1 MPDDLPGPPPPG
13 DRDDTPA
20 DRPPGGDAP
29 GEHPPG
35 DRPTEP
41 LGGPPPPP
49 PVEPPAPVEPPPPAV
64 PPTAPVPEPPAA
76 GSPPP
81 AGQTWPQAP
90 PPAQDYGQ
98 QGSTQPY
105 GGQPGY
111 GQPPYGQQ
119 PGYGPAYGA
128 PGAGYGYAQA
138 PPTDSSA
145 TAALVIAIIGFFT
158 CPPVGAIVALVLANS
173 AQKRIEASNGQLGGL
188 EMAKAA
194 RIIAIIEL
202 ALTALL
208 LVGGLIAI
216 AVSLGSTY

>member
-1 MPDDLPGPPPPG
+1 MPDDLPGPPAPG
-13 DRDDTPA
+13 NRDDTPT
-20 DRPPGGDAP
+20 DR
-29 GEHPPG
+29 PPG

-49 PVEPPAPVEPPPPAV
+49 

-98 QGSTQPY
+98 QGYTQPY
-105 GGQPGY
+105 GGQQGY
-111 GQPPYGQQ
+111 GQLPYGQQ
-119 PGYGPAYGA
+119 PGYGPPYGA
-128 PGAGYGYAQA
+128 PPGAGYGYAQA

-188 EMAKAA
+188 EMARAA

-202 ALTALL
+202 ALTALA

>member
-1 MPDDLPGPPPPG
+1 MPDDLPGPPAPG
-13 DRDDTPA
+13 NRDDTPT
-20 DRPPGGDAP
+20 DR
-29 GEHPPG
+29 PPG

-49 PVEPPAPVEPPPPAV
+49 PPAA

-81 AGQTWPQAP
+81 AGRTWPQAP
-90 PPAQDYGQ
+90 PPAQDHGQ
-98 QGSTQPY
+98 QGYAQPY
-105 GGQPGY
+105 GGQQGY

-119 PGYGPAYGA
+119 PGYGPPYGA
-128 PGAGYGYAQA
+128 PPGAGYGYAQA

-173 AQKRIEASNGQLGGL
+173 AQKRIEASNGQIGGL

-208 LVGGLIAI
+208 LIGGLIAI
-216 AVSLGSTY
+216 AISLGSTY

>member
-1 MPDDLPGPPPPG
+1 
-13 DRDDTPA
+13 
-20 DRPPGGDAP
+20 
-29 GEHPPG
+29 
-35 DRPTEP
+35 
-41 LGGPPPPP
+41 
-49 PVEPPAPVEPPPPAV
+49 
-64 PPTAPVPEPPAA
+64 
-76 GSPPP
+76 PP
-81 AGQTWPQAP
+81 AGPTWPQAP
-90 PPAQDYGQ
+90 PPARDYGR
-98 QGSTQPY
+98 QGYTQPY
-105 GGQPGY
+105 GGQQGY

-119 PGYGPAYGA
+119 PGYGPPYGA
-128 PGAGYGYAQA
+128 PPGAGYGYTQA

-188 EMAKAA
+188 EMARAA

-202 ALTALL
+202 ALTALA

>member
-1 MPDDLPGPPPPG
+1 MPDDLPGPPAPG
-13 DRDDTPA
+13 NRDDTPT
-20 DRPPGGDAP
+20 DR
-29 GEHPPG
+29 PPG

-49 PVEPPAPVEPPPPAV
+49 PPA
-64 PPTAPVPEPPAA
+64 APVPGPPAA

-98 QGSTQPY
+98 QGYTQPY
-105 GGQPGY
+105 GGQQGY

-119 PGYGPAYGA
+119 PGYGPPYGA
-128 PGAGYGYAQA
+128 PPGAGYGYAQA

-188 EMAKAA
+188 EMARAA

-202 ALTALL
+202 ALTALA

>member
-1 MPDDLPGPPPPG
+1 MPDDLPGPPAPG
-13 DRDDTPA
+13 NRDDTPT
-20 DRPPGGDAP
+20 DR
-29 GEHPPG
+29 PPG

-49 PVEPPAPVEPPPPAV
+49 PPA
-64 PPTAPVPEPPAA
+64 APVPGPPAA

-81 AGQTWPQAP
+81 AGPTWPQAP
-90 PPAQDYGQ
+90 PPARDYGR
-98 QGSTQPY
+98 QGYTQPY
-105 GGQPGY
+105 GGQQGY
-111 GQPPYGQQ
+111 GQLPYGQQ
-119 PGYGPAYGA
+119 PGYGPPYGA
-128 PGAGYGYAQA
+128 PPGAGYGYAQA

-188 EMAKAA
+188 EMARAA

-202 ALTALL
+202 ALTALA